1 MPQDRF
7 RIRGY
12 IEGFYGRPWTQAQRL
27 DMLRFA
33 AAHGA
38 NACFYAPK
46 DDPYHRRLWR
56 EPYPPEEMA
65 RLRELKAEA
74 DRNGIALF
82 WCVAP
87 GLSIKYSSAG
97 DRKALHEKLRS
108 LYAVGV
114 RDFGLLLDDIPEE
127 LFYPED
133 RERFGQTAEA
143 HSDLCRDCF
152 ARLKALDGSIRLAVC
167 PTQYHGSGAE
177 DYIVRLG
184 RALPEEVLLFFTGA
198 DICSKELT
206 GREAKIF
213 YEATGHRPLYWDNYP
228 VNDAEMFKEMH
239 VGPLI
244 GREPDLYRH
253 AEGIVSNC
261 MEYYE
266 SGKFALATAFDY
278 MADPEGYAPEASFRR
293 ALAALLPDAALR
305 EAFILFADHLRTSCL
320 KDENS
325 RIMGEN
331 LGRAGILWETGDLA
345 GAVAVIAGYTARVRR
360 SADLLR
366 RQQGPLF
373 TELSEWLEKYYR
385 MADILDTALAVLRTG
400 QGKEALAAAMKRYND
415 SATVLT
421 AFCFREYVER
431 VLAFAEEDI
440 ASPNNP

>member
-1 MPQDRF
+1 MPTEGF
-7 RIRGY
+7 SIRGY
-12 IEGFYGRPWTQAQRL
+12 IEGFYGRPWTHEQRL

-56 EPYPPEEMA
+56 EPYPPEALA
-65 RLRELKAEA
+65 RLRELKTEA
-74 DRNGIALF
+74 GRNGMALF

-87 GLSIKYSSAG
+87 GLSMKYSAAE
-97 DRKALHEKLRS
+97 DRDALFSKLRS
-108 LYAVGV
+108 LYEIGV

-133 RERFGQTAEA
+133 RERFGDTAEA
-143 HSDLCRDCF
+143 HIDLCRDCF
-152 ARLKALDGSIRLAVC
+152 ARLRALDGDARLAVC
-167 PTQYHGSGAE
+167 PTLYHGKGTE
-177 DYIVRLG
+177 DDIVRLG
-184 RALPEEVLLFFTGA
+184 RALPEEILLFFTGA

-206 GREAKIF
+206 CREAEIF

-244 GREPDLYRH
+244 GREPGLYRH
-253 AEGIVSNC
+253 AAGIVSNC

-278 MADPEGYAPEASFRR
+278 MADPEEYDPEASFRR
-293 ALAALLPDAALR
+293 ALAELLPDAELR
-305 EAFILFADHLRTSCL
+305 EAFVLFADHLRTSCL

-325 RIMGEN
+325 RIMGRT
-331 LGRAGILWETGDLA
+331 LSRALLEWDTGDPDAALKTLS
-345 GAVAVIAGYTARVRR
+345 GYAAEVRR
-360 SADLLR
+360 SAAVLK
-366 RQQGPLF
+366 QQKAPLF
-373 TELSEWLEKYYR
+373 AELAEWLEKYYL
-385 MADILDTALAVLRTG
+385 MAEILDDALSVLRTG
-400 QGKEALAAAMKRYND
+400 EGKASLAAKMKRYND

-431 VLAFAEEDI
+431 VLALGEQDT
-440 ASPNNP
+440 